1 MKEYISDSVRQA
13 RTIQTT
19 SSKGGSGLGFSDNRP
34 EAAIQQKSLIQGI
47 YLQATGVTQLAG
59 DYSGLMP
66 RHETFGDEVPTGATY
81 HHIISEDILKKVLD
95 ILRPSL
101 AEGEGQTPEGKIV
114 MEQARAQWLH
124 TRVTDTIYA
133 LNETVGDFPV
143 REGEMAS
150 LLEGCADLE
159 TLFLA
164 TRGLYLGKLRE
175 GFSRRLSAE
184 LQSYDKFQ
192 TRAEISTMATDLLD
206 AIGGADFLSREAM
219 EEALLTAAKKSK
231 RRHADSSF
239 TINKATAREALVEK
253 CTVEEIEKKAPF
265 LVKPQAMPGYVYW
278 ILQRHALEKDS
289 DREDSAILWNP
300 GNLHRGPTS
309 RLHPEEDGYDKSL
322 DDGGDDFE
330 ESVAH
335 ILSPAHYLLLD
346 NLRKHLADL
355 TTHKSPEAIKTVL
368 EEVATLQRIG
378 LTNYKEKQWEL
389 VPKSSKWKSTGPRY
403 RFVRNEKNLKEIER
417 LLSGGAPV
425 KSAPPTGL
433 LPVEGVTPAGGTE

>member
-1 MKEYISDSVRQA
+1 MKKYISDSVRPS
-13 RTIQTT
+13 RTIQAVH
-19 SSKGGSGLGFSDNRP
+19 SKGGDGLGFSDNRP

-59 DYSGLMP
+59 DYFGLMP
-66 RHETFGDEVPTGATY
+66 RHETFGDKVPTGATY

-114 MEQARAQWLH
+114 MDQARAQWLH
-124 TRVTDTIYA
+124 TRVTDTVYA
-133 LNETVGDFPV
+133 LNKAVGDFPV
-143 REGEMAS
+143 TEGEMTS
-150 LLEGCADLE
+150 LLERCAGLE

-164 TRGLYLGKLRE
+164 TRDLYLGKLRE

-184 LQSYDKFQ
+184 LRSYGKYY
-192 TRAEISTMATDLLD
+192 TRAEISTMATNLLA
-206 AIGGADFLSREAM
+206 AIGGGYFFSQEAM
-219 EEALLTAAKKSK
+219 EAVLLTEARKIKEP
-231 RRHADSSF
+231 HADSSF
-239 TINKATAREALVEK
+239 QVNKAKACLALGEK
-253 CTVEEIEKKAPF
+253 CTVEEIERKAPF
-265 LVKPQAMPGYVYW
+265 LVKPETIPGYVYH
-278 ILQRHALEKDS
+278 ILQVYALEKDS
-289 DREDSAILWNP
+289 DLEDSAILWNP
-300 GNLHRGPTS
+300 GNIHRGPSS
-309 RLHPEEDGYDKSL
+309 RLYPKEDGYDKSL

-330 ESVAH
+330 ESVVH

-355 TTHKSPEAIKTVL
+355 TIHKSPEAIKTVL

-389 VPKSSKWKSTGPRY
+389 VPQSSKWKSTGPRY
-403 RFVRNEKNLKEIER
+403 RFVKNKEKR
-417 LLSGGAPV
+417 GAPV